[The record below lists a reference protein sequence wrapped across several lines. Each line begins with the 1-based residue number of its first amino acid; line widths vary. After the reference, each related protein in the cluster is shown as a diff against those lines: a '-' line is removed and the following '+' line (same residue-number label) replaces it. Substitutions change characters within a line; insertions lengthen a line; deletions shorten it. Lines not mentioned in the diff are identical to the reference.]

1 MKTGRHPTTPL
12 SRSKERFLIL
22 ICLILGLI
30 VVVPILKG
38 FAALRIFLDI
48 FITAIYISMVYTVSH
63 KKRHLYIGVLLAMAM
78 LISLWLQYFQQ
89 SNLVFAIGRICGI
102 LLLIMVI
109 INTLAFIFKSEDVT
123 IEVIYA
129 AILVYLLMALMWS
142 FVYVL
147 LELINS
153 ASFNVALS
161 LEQGSQM
168 WSIYYSFVTI
178 TTLGY
183 GDITPATELAS
194 SFSILEAVV
203 GQLYLVVVVARLVG
217 MHVSSQSR

>member
-1 MKTGRHPTTPL
+1 MKTGLHPTTPL
-12 SRSKERFLIL
+12 SPSKERFLIL

-30 VVVPILKG
+30 VIVPILKR

-63 KKRHLYIGVLLAMAM
+63 KKRHIYIGALLAMVM

-89 SNLVFAIGRICGI
+89 NNLVFAIGRISGI
-102 LLLIMVI
+102 LFFIMVI
-109 INTLAFIFKSEDVT
+109 TNILTLIFKSEDVT

-147 LELINS
+147 LELINP

-217 MHVSSQSR
+217 MHVSSKPR

>member
-1 MKTGRHPTTPL
+1 M
-12 SRSKERFLIL
+12 
-22 ICLILGLI
+22 
-30 VVVPILKG
+30 
-38 FAALRIFLDI
+38 
-48 FITAIYISMVYTVSH
+48 
-63 KKRHLYIGVLLAMAM
+63 
-78 LISLWLQYFQQ
+78 
-89 SNLVFAIGRICGI
+89 VFAIGRVCGI
-102 LLLIMVI
+102 LLFILVI
-109 INTLAFIFKSEDVT
+109 TNILAFIFKSEDVT

-129 AILVYLLMALMWS
+129 AMLVYLLMALMWS

-153 ASFNVALS
+153 ASFNVAWS

-217 MHVSSQSR
+217 MHVSSKSR

>member
-1 MKTGRHPTTPL
+1 MKTGLHPTTPL
-12 SRSKERFLIL
+12 SHSKERFLIL

-30 VVVPILKG
+30 VLVPILKG
-38 FAALRIFLDI
+38 FAAIRIFLDI
-48 FITAIYISMVYTVSH
+48 FITAIYISMVYTFSH
-63 KKRHLYIGVLLAMAM
+63 KKRHIYIGALLAMVM
-78 LISLWLQYFQQ
+78 LISLWLQYFHQN
-89 SNLVFAIGRICGI
+89 NLVFAIGRICGI
-102 LLLIMVI
+102 LFFIMVI
-109 INTLAFIFKSEDVT
+109 TNILTFIFKSEDVT

-129 AILVYLLMALMWS
+129 ALLVYLLMALMWS

-153 ASFNVALS
+153 PSFNMAMS

-217 MHVSSQSR
+217 MHVSSKSR

>member
-1 MKTGRHPTTPL
+1 MKTGLHPTTPL
-12 SRSKERFLIL
+12 SHSKERFLIL

-30 VVVPILKG
+30 VLVPILKG

-63 KKRHLYIGVLLAMAM
+63 KKQHIYIGAIFAMVM

-89 SNLVFAIGRICGI
+89 NNLVFAIGRISGI

-153 ASFNVALS
+153 ASFNVAWS
-161 LEQGSQM
+161 LELGSQM

-217 MHVSSQSR
+217 MHVSSKSR

>member
-22 ICLILGLI
+22 ICLILGTI
-30 VVVPILKG
+30 VLVPILQE

-78 LISLWLQYFQQ
+78 LISLWLQYFHQ
-89 SNLVFAIGRICGI
+89 SNLFFAIGRICGI

-153 ASFNVALS
+153 PSFNVAMS

-217 MHVSSQSR
+217 MHVSSKSR

>member
-1 MKTGRHPTTPL
+1 MKTGLHPTTPL

-30 VVVPILKG
+30 VLVPILKE

-48 FITAIYISMVYTVSH
+48 FITAIYISMVYTVSL
-63 KKRHLYIGVLLAMAM
+63 KKRHLYIGALLAMLM
-78 LISLWLQYFQQ
+78 LISLWLQYFYQ

-129 AILVYLLMALMWS
+129 AMLVYLLMALMWS
-142 FVYVL
+142 FAYGL

-161 LEQGSQM
+161 PDQGYQM
-168 WSIYYSFVTI
+168 RFIYYSFVTI

-217 MHVSSQSR
+217 MHVSSKSR

>member
-1 MKTGRHPTTPL
+1 MKTGRPPTTPL
-12 SRSKERFLIL
+12 LRSKERFLIL
-22 ICLILGLI
+22 ICLILGTI
-30 VVVPILKG
+30 VLVPILKE

-63 KKRHLYIGVLLAMAM
+63 KKRHLYIGGLLAMTM
-78 LISLWLQYFQQ
+78 LISLWLQYFYQN
-89 SNLVFAIGRICGI
+89 NLVFAIGRICGI

-129 AILVYLLMALMWS
+129 AMLVYLLMAFMWS

-147 LELINS
+147 LGLINS
-153 ASFNVALS
+153 ASFNV
-161 LEQGSQM
+161 GSNPGQSYQM
-168 WSIYYSFVTI
+168 RFIYYSFVTI

-183 GDITPATELAS
+183 GDITPATDLAS

-217 MHVSSQSR
+217 MHVSSKSR

>member
-1 MKTGRHPTTPL
+1 MKTGLHPTTPL
-12 SRSKERFLIL
+12 SPSKERFLIL

-30 VVVPILKG
+30 VIVPILKR

-63 KKRHLYIGVLLAMAM
+63 KKRHIYIGALLAMVM

-89 SNLVFAIGRICGI
+89 NNLVFAIGRISGI
-102 LLLIMVI
+102 LFFIMVI
-109 INTLAFIFKSEDVT
+109 TNILTLIFKSEDVT

-147 LELINS
+147 LELINP

-161 LEQGSQM
+161 LEQGSQNWQAHFQSWRPLSASFI
-168 WSIYYSFVTI
+168 WSSWLPGWWECMFRVSRDSWSNQRPPAE
-178 TTLGY
+178 LG
-183 GDITPATELAS
+183 
-194 SFSILEAVV
+194 V
-203 GQLYLVVVVARLVG
+203 
-217 MHVSSQSR
+217 

>member
-1 MKTGRHPTTPL
+1 
-12 SRSKERFLIL
+12 
-22 ICLILGLI
+22 
-30 VVVPILKG
+30 
-38 FAALRIFLDI
+38 
-48 FITAIYISMVYTVSH
+48 MVYTVSQ
-63 KKRHLYIGVLLAMAM
+63 KKRHLYIGVLFAMAM
-78 LISLWLQYFQQ
+78 LISLWLQYFYQN
-89 SNLVFAIGRICGI
+89 NLVFAIGRICGI
-102 LLLIMVI
+102 LFFIMVI
-109 INTLAFIFKSEDVT
+109 TNILAFIFKSEDVT

-153 ASFNVALS
+153 ASFNVAMS
-161 LEQGSQM
+161 SDQGYQM
-168 WSIYYSFVTI
+168 RFIYYSFVTI

-183 GDITPATELAS
+183 GDITPVTELAS

-217 MHVSSQSR
+217 LHVSSKSR

>member
-1 MKTGRHPTTPL
+1 MKTGLHPTTPL
-12 SRSKERFLIL
+12 SPSKERFLIL

-30 VVVPILKG
+30 VIVPILKR

-63 KKRHLYIGVLLAMAM
+63 KKRHIYIGALLAMVM

-89 SNLVFAIGRICGI
+89 NNLVFAIGRISGI
-102 LLLIMVI
+102 LFFIMVI
-109 INTLAFIFKSEDVT
+109 TNILTLIFKSEDVT

-147 LELINS
+147 LELINP

-217 MHVSSQSR
+217 MHVSSKSR

>member
-1 MKTGRHPTTPL
+1 MKTGLHPTTPL
-12 SRSKERFLIL
+12 SHSKERFLIL
-22 ICLILGLI
+22 ICLILGTI
-30 VVVPILKG
+30 VLVPILKG

-129 AILVYLLMALMWS
+129 AMLVYLLMAFMWS

-147 LELINS
+147 LVLINS
-153 ASFNVALS
+153 ASFNVALNPGQS
-161 LEQGSQM
+161 YQM
-168 WSIYYSFVTI
+168 RFIYYSFVTI

>member
-1 MKTGRHPTTPL
+1 MKTGLHPTTPL

-30 VVVPILKG
+30 VLVPILKR

-63 KKRHLYIGVLLAMAM
+63 KKGHIYIGALLAIAM
-78 LISLWLQYFQQ
+78 LISLWLQYFLQ
-89 SNLVFAIGRICGI
+89 NDMVFAIGRVSGI
-102 LLLIMVI
+102 LLFIMVI
-109 INTLAFIFKSEDVT
+109 TNLLAFIFKSEDVA

-129 AILVYLLMALMWS
+129 AMLVYLLMALMWS
-142 FVYVL
+142 FAYGL

-153 ASFNVALS
+153 ASFNVTLS
-161 LEQGSQM
+161 PDQGYQM
-168 WSIYYSFVTI
+168 RFIYYSFVTI

-183 GDITPATELAS
+183 GDITPATDLAS

-203 GQLYLVVVVARLVG
+203 GQLYLVVVVAWLVG
-217 MHVSSQSR
+217 MHASSKSR

>member
-1 MKTGRHPTTPL
+1 MKTGRPPTTPL
-12 SRSKERFLIL
+12 LRSKERFLIL
-22 ICLILGLI
+22 ICLILGTI
-30 VVVPILKG
+30 VLVPILKE

-78 LISLWLQYFQQ
+78 LISLWLQYFYQI
-89 SNLVFAIGRICGI
+89 NLVFAIGRICGI

-129 AILVYLLMALMWS
+129 AMLVYLLMALMWS
-142 FVYVL
+142 FVYML
-147 LELINS
+147 LVLINS
-153 ASFNVALS
+153 ASFNVTLS
-161 LEQGSQM
+161 PDQGYQM
-168 WSIYYSFVTI
+168 RFIYYSFVTI

-183 GDITPATELAS
+183 GDITPTTELAS

-203 GQLYLVVVVARLVG
+203 GQLYLVVVVAWLVG
-217 MHVSSQSR
+217 MHASNKSR

>member
-1 MKTGRHPTTPL
+1 MKTGRPPTTPL

-22 ICLILGLI
+22 VCLILGTI
-30 VVVPILKG
+30 VLVPILKG

-48 FITAIYISMVYTVSH
+48 FITAIYISMVYTVSD
-63 KKRHLYIGVLLAMAM
+63 KKRHLYIGALFAMAM
-78 LISLWLQYFQQ
+78 LISLWLHYFLQN
-89 SNLVFAIGRICGI
+89 NLVFAIGRICGI

-109 INTLAFIFKSEDVT
+109 INILAFIFKSEDVT

-129 AILVYLLMALMWS
+129 AMLVYLLMALMWS
-142 FVYVL
+142 FVYGL
-147 LELINS
+147 LELINP
-153 ASFNVALS
+153 ASFNVTLS
-161 LEQGSQM
+161 PDQGYQM
-168 WSIYYSFVTI
+168 RFIYYSFVTI

-217 MHVSSQSR
+217 MHVSSKSR

>member
-1 MKTGRHPTTPL
+1 MKTGLHPTTPL

-22 ICLILGLI
+22 ICLILGTI
-30 VVVPILKG
+30 VLVPILNE

-63 KKRHLYIGVLLAMAM
+63 KKRHLYIGVLFAMVM
-78 LISLWLQYFQQ
+78 LISLWLQYFYQN
-89 SNLVFAIGRICGI
+89 NLVFAIGRICGI

-153 ASFNVALS
+153 ASCNVAWS

-168 WSIYYSFVTI
+168 RFIYYSFVTI

-217 MHVSSQSR
+217 MHVSSKSR

>member
-1 MKTGRHPTTPL
+1 
-12 SRSKERFLIL
+12 
-22 ICLILGLI
+22 
-30 VVVPILKG
+30 
-38 FAALRIFLDI
+38 
-48 FITAIYISMVYTVSH
+48 
-63 KKRHLYIGVLLAMAM
+63 
-78 LISLWLQYFQQ
+78 
-89 SNLVFAIGRICGI
+89 
-102 LLLIMVI
+102 MVI

-147 LELINS
+147 LELINP

-161 LEQGSQM
+161 LKQGSQM

-183 GDITPATELAS
+183 GDITPATDLAS

-217 MHVSSQSR
+217 MHVSSKSR

>member
-1 MKTGRHPTTPL
+1 MKTGLHPSTPL
-12 SRSKERFLIL
+12 SHSKERFLIL
-22 ICLILGLI
+22 ICLILGTI
-30 VVVPILKG
+30 VLVPILQR
-38 FAALRIFLDI
+38 FAALRKILDI

-63 KKRHLYIGVLLAMAM
+63 KKRHLYIGALLAMAM
-78 LISLWLQYFQQ
+78 LISLWLQYFYQ
-89 SNLVFAIGRICGI
+89 SNLVFAIGRVCGI
-102 LLLIMVI
+102 LLFILVI
-109 INTLAFIFKSEDVT
+109 TNILTFIFKSEDVT

-129 AILVYLLMALMWS
+129 AMLVYLLMALMWS
-142 FVYVL
+142 FVYWL
-147 LELINS
+147 LELINP

-161 LEQGSQM
+161 PDQGNQM
-168 WSIYYSFVTI
+168 RFIYYSFVTI

-217 MHVSSQSR
+217 MHVSSKSR

>member
-1 MKTGRHPTTPL
+1 MKTGLHRTTPL
-12 SRSKERFLIL
+12 SRSKERFLTL
-22 ICLILGLI
+22 ICLILGTI
-30 VVVPILKG
+30 VLVPILKE
-38 FAALRIFLDI
+38 FAAFRIFLDI

-78 LISLWLQYFQQ
+78 LISLWLQYFHQ
-89 SNLVFAIGRICGI
+89 SNLFLAIGRICGI

-109 INTLAFIFKSEDVT
+109 INTLTFIFKSEDVT

-129 AILVYLLMALMWS
+129 AVLVYLLMALMWS
-142 FVYVL
+142 FVYIL
-147 LELINS
+147 LVLINS
-153 ASFNVALS
+153 ASFNVTLS
-161 LEQGSQM
+161 PSQDYQM
-168 WSIYYSFVTI
+168 RFIYYSFVTI

-203 GQLYLVVVVARLVG
+203 GQLYLVVVVAWLVG
-217 MHVSSQSR
+217 MHSSKKPK

>member
-1 MKTGRHPTTPL
+1 MKTGRPPTTPL
-12 SRSKERFLIL
+12 LRSKERFLIL
-22 ICLILGLI
+22 ICLILGMI
-30 VVVPILKG
+30 VLVPILKE

-63 KKRHLYIGVLLAMAM
+63 KKRHIYIGALLAMVM
-78 LISLWLQYFQQ
+78 LISLWLQYFHQN
-89 SNLVFAIGRICGI
+89 NLVFAIGRISGI
-102 LLLIMVI
+102 LFFIMVI
-109 INTLAFIFKSEDVT
+109 TNILTLIFKSEDVT

-142 FVYVL
+142 FVYGL
-147 LELINS
+147 LELIHS
-153 ASFNVALS
+153 ASFNVAMS

-217 MHVSSQSR
+217 MHVSSKSR

>member
-1 MKTGRHPTTPL
+1 
-12 SRSKERFLIL
+12 
-22 ICLILGLI
+22 
-30 VVVPILKG
+30 
-38 FAALRIFLDI
+38 
-48 FITAIYISMVYTVSH
+48 MVYTVGH

-161 LEQGSQM
+161 LDLGSQM
-168 WSIYYSFVTI
+168 RFIYYSFVTI

-217 MHVSSQSR
+217 MHVSSKSR

>member
-1 MKTGRHPTTPL
+1 MKTGLHPSTPL

-30 VVVPILKG
+30 VLVPILKG

-48 FITAIYISMVYTVSH
+48 FITAIYISMVYTVGH

-78 LISLWLQYFQQ
+78 LISLWLQYFLQN
-89 SNLVFAIGRICGI
+89 NLVFAIGRIFGI
-102 LLLIMVI
+102 LFFLMVI
-109 INTLAFIFKSEDVT
+109 TNTLTFIFKSEDVT

-147 LELINS
+147 LDLINS
-153 ASFNVALS
+153 ASFNVGLS
-161 LEQGSQM
+161 PGQSYQM
-168 WSIYYSFVTI
+168 RFIYYSFVTI

-217 MHVSSQSR
+217 MHVSSKSR

>member
-1 MKTGRHPTTPL
+1 MKTGLHPTTPL

-22 ICLILGLI
+22 ICLILGTI
-30 VVVPILKG
+30 VFVPILQG
-38 FAALRIFLDI
+38 FATLRIFLDI
-48 FITAIYISMVYTVSH
+48 FITAIYISMVYTASH
-63 KKRHLYIGVLLAMAM
+63 KKQHIYIGAFFAIVM
-78 LISLWLQYFQQ
+78 LISLWLQYFHQN
-89 SNLVFAIGRICGI
+89 NLVFAIGRICGI
-102 LLLIMVI
+102 LFFIMVI
-109 INTLAFIFKSEDVT
+109 TNILTFIFKSEDVT

-147 LELINS
+147 LELINP

-194 SFSILEAVV
+194 SFAILEAVV

-217 MHVSSQSR
+217 MHVSSKSR

>member
-1 MKTGRHPTTPL
+1 
-12 SRSKERFLIL
+12 
-22 ICLILGLI
+22 
-30 VVVPILKG
+30 
-38 FAALRIFLDI
+38 
-48 FITAIYISMVYTVSH
+48 MVYTVSH
-63 KKRHLYIGVLLAMAM
+63 KKRHIYIGALLAMVM

-89 SNLVFAIGRICGI
+89 NNLVFAIGRISGI
-102 LLLIMVI
+102 LFFIMVI
-109 INTLAFIFKSEDVT
+109 TNTLAFIFKSEDVT

-147 LELINS
+147 LVLINS
-153 ASFNVALS
+153 ASFNVALNPDQS
-161 LEQGSQM
+161 YQM
-168 WSIYYSFVTI
+168 RFIYYSFVTI

-217 MHVSSQSR
+217 MHVSSKSR

>member
-1 MKTGRHPTTPL
+1 
-12 SRSKERFLIL
+12 
-22 ICLILGLI
+22 
-30 VVVPILKG
+30 
-38 FAALRIFLDI
+38 
-48 FITAIYISMVYTVSH
+48 
-63 KKRHLYIGVLLAMAM
+63 
-78 LISLWLQYFQQ
+78 
-89 SNLVFAIGRICGI
+89 LVFAIGRVCGI
-102 LLLIMVI
+102 LLFILVI
-109 INTLAFIFKSEDVT
+109 TNILAFIFKSEDVT

-129 AILVYLLMALMWS
+129 AMLVYLLMALMWS

-153 ASFNVALS
+153 ASCNVAWS

-168 WSIYYSFVTI
+168 RFIYYSFVTI

-217 MHVSSQSR
+217 MHVSSKSR

>member
-1 MKTGRHPTTPL
+1 MKTGLHPTTPL
-12 SRSKERFLIL
+12 SPSKERFLIL

-30 VVVPILKG
+30 VLVPILKG

-48 FITAIYISMVYTVSH
+48 FITAIYISMVYTFSH
-63 KKRHLYIGVLLAMAM
+63 KKRHIYIGALLAMVM
-78 LISLWLQYFQQ
+78 LISLWLQYFHQN
-89 SNLVFAIGRICGI
+89 NLVFAIGRICGI
-102 LLLIMVI
+102 LFFIMVI
-109 INTLAFIFKSEDVT
+109 TNILTFIFKSEDVT

-129 AILVYLLMALMWS
+129 ALLVYLLMALMWS

-153 ASFNVALS
+153 PSFNMAMS

-217 MHVSSQSR
+217 MHVSSKSR

>member
-1 MKTGRHPTTPL
+1 
-12 SRSKERFLIL
+12 
-22 ICLILGLI
+22 
-30 VVVPILKG
+30 
-38 FAALRIFLDI
+38 
-48 FITAIYISMVYTVSH
+48 MVYTVSH

-78 LISLWLQYFQQ
+78 LISLWLQYFHQ

-147 LELINS
+147 LDLINS
-153 ASFNVALS
+153 ASFNVALIPGQS
-161 LEQGSQM
+161 YQM
-168 WSIYYSFVTI
+168 RFIYYSFVTI

-183 GDITPATELAS
+183 GDITPTTELAS

-203 GQLYLVVVVARLVG
+203 GQLYLVVVVAKLVG
-217 MHVSSQSR
+217 MHVSSKSR